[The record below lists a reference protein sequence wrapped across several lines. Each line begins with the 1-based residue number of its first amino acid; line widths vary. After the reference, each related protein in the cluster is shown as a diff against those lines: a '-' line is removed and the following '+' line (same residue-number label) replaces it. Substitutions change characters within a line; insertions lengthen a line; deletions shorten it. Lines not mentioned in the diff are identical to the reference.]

1 MKKIISALIFTI
13 STQSMAG
20 VEFFCSLKYLKPV
33 VAVAKSHST
42 YDKNLHC
49 AVSCM
54 LTLRCNSK
62 EVLLVGYLKEF
73 KDLLGPGNAERADIE
88 ADKYGISLVKHKR
101 AMEDKECQ
109 TQCDLRY

>member
-1 MKKIISALIFTI
+1 MKKIILII
-13 STQSMAG
+13 SLIVSTHSVAG
-20 VEFFCSLKYLKPV
+20 VEFFCSLHHLKPV
-33 VAVAKSHST
+33 VAVAKKHST

-49 AVSCM
+49 SVSCM

-88 ADKYGISLVKHKR
+88 ADKYGISLVKDKR
-101 AMEDKECQ
+101 ALDDRECL